1 MNKSLNVSIVQMPIG
16 TTEESLRYLKRAVDD
31 LMTHYVRPELVVG
44 VEFGLGMEP
53 QPIPGPT
60 TRFLSALA
68 RRHHIYLIPGT
79 LAEAAPELPQ
89 GAYYNTCPVFGPDG
103 QLIRAYRKRVP
114 FWPEEPSVPGPE
126 EGCFV
131 FRIPEKDVKVGVL
144 ICYEQFFPEIPR
156 TLALEGADLL
166 VCPSLDDVAFAHVP
180 DILPRARA
188 LENEVFYIWT
198 NSVGPG
204 TAATYCGKST
214 IVDPEGNVIHQCGA
228 GPELVTKTLELGR
241 VREKRM
247 FGADQH
253 LASLRR
259 FQVPY
264 PYAGR
269 LDSAPVYQDMPPL
282 TETPAQYE
290 ARLRELGR
298 GTLSDVEPLEARE
311 KETERLM
318 NDILEAF

>member
-1 MNKSLNVSIVQMPIG
+1 MNKTLNVSIVQMPIG
-16 TTEESLRYLKRAVDD
+16 TTEENLRYLKRAVDD
-31 LMTHYVRPELVVG
+31 LMTGYVRPELVVG
-44 VEFGLGMEP
+44 VEFGLGLEP
-53 QPIPGPT
+53 QTIPGPV

-79 LAEAAPELPQ
+79 LAEAAPELPE

-114 FWPEEPSVPGPE
+114 FWPAEPSVPGQD

-131 FRIPEKDVKVGVL
+131 FHIPEKDVKVGLL

-166 VCPSLDDVAFAHVP
+166 VCPSLDGVDFAHIP

-188 LENEVFYIWT
+188 LENEAFYIWT
-198 NSVGPG
+198 NSAGAG
-204 TAATYCGKST
+204 TCATYCGKST
-214 IVDPEGNVIHQCGA
+214 IVDPEGNIIHQCGTA
-228 GPELVTKTLELGR
+228 PELVTKTLELAR
-241 VREKRM
+241 AREKRIL
-247 FGADQH
+247 GADQH

-259 FQVPY
+259 FQVAY
-264 PYAGR
+264 PYAGQ
-269 LDSAPVYQDMPPL
+269 LNSAPVYQDMPPL

-290 ARLRELGR
+290 TRLREMGR
-298 GTLSDVEPLEARE
+298 GTLSHVELLEDQTRQAE
-311 KETERLM
+311 QLM
-318 NDILEAF
+318 NDILNAF